1 LIGPHGHSWINH
13 EHGLPLGIS
22 ASKFSETKVTLNG
35 NSRIAFYSDGIT
47 EAETDSGEEYGAERL
62 LAEMQ
67 SPEATVDSL
76 LRDVRQFANGAELRD
91 DATVILVGTRE
102 TNKSASP
109 N

>member
-1 LIGPHGHSWINH
+1 
-13 EHGLPLGIS
+13 
-22 ASKFSETKVTLNG
+22 
-35 NSRIAFYSDGIT
+35 
-47 EAETDSGEEYGAERL
+47 
-62 LAEMQ
+62 MQ

-102 TNKSASP
+102 TNKSESP